1 MVLGWNNS
9 PNNEPYFWIIRLI
22 PKNNSKH
29 VSVSSKNKFIKRLI
43 YWMANYSLSVINL
56 ITLTHEWMVLEWN
69 KSLDIEPYF
78 WIIRLIPK
86 MWYMLFSN
94 RKIFYQLQ
102 WELIVIALVLWEMD
116 NFTCLI
122 TITRFFT
129 EVLCTCNLV
138 NVAIEILSH
147 KATENINHD
156 HIKLLTMY

>member
-1 MVLGWNNS
+1 MIFFKAWVFVKQNKKKQKVWLINKQIIHSIQSISQLSPKSPTCFYVWLVLG
-9 PNNEPYFWIIRLI
+9 
-22 PKNNSKH
+22 
-29 VSVSSKNKFIKRLI
+29 
-43 YWMANYSLSVINL
+43 
-56 ITLTHEWMVLEWN
+56 WN

-129 EVLCTCNLV
+129 VLLCTCNLV